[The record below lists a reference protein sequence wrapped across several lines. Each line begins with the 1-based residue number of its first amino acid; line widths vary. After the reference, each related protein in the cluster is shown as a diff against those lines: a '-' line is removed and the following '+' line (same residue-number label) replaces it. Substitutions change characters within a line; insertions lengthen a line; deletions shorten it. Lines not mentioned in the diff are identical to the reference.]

1 MRKLPKSYLSFL
13 FYGNLLHEMV
23 PCACSCETSMNPLME
38 PATSILKAWLNS
50 QMAPAEKLGEFSIS
64 LRCPACVIL
73 SVAPCR
79 DSWWLVFHFI
89 VLSEEQM
96 PLMPQ
101 VSLCIEFYC
110 VRPHSNGILR
120 RIWNIYIS
128 CLLPVL
134 SSPLRCA
141 TLHTRPRRWAIWRR
155 SSAWRRGLR
164 GRGQG
169 GRRGWWKRCG
179 RRKVECV
186 RRRRPD
192 GGRRIGWRRSNG
204 WRRVDGVRWGRRRCW
219 GKAGGQGG
227 GWTVWR
233 RGQLA
238 LRRGRAE
245 GAWRSVDG

>member
-141 TLHTRPRRWAIWRR
+141 TLHTRPRRWGDLEEELCLEA
-155 SSAWRRGLR
+155 GL
-164 GRGQG
+164 
-169 GRRGWWKRCG
+169 
-179 RRKVECV
+179 
-186 RRRRPD
+186 
-192 GGRRIGWRRSNG
+192 
-204 WRRVDGVRWGRRRCW
+204 
-219 GKAGGQGG
+219 
-227 GWTVWR
+227 
-233 RGQLA
+233 
-238 LRRGRAE
+238 E
-245 GAWRSVDG
+245 GAGAGRQKGMVEEMWAEKSRVC